1 MMAEKLVEKTK
12 DETKRSGSSYA
23 QFQFKFKQALFKMIF
38 DKEKE
43 WEREVD
49 ENKGKKVVNPKEAAK
64 AA

>member
-1 MMAEKLVEKTK
+1 MADKLVEKTK

-23 QFQFKFKQALFKMIF
+23 KFQFKFKQALFKMIF